1 MSDTHS
7 AEDIKKHVRVYLIV
21 FSALAVLTVVT
32 VAVSYLDLSIYLALV
47 LALLIASVKAG
58 LVGAYFMHLISER
71 KVIFSM
77 LAISLGLLLVILIL
91 FMAAYYGHEGTPLVS

>member
-7 AEDIKKHVRVYLIV
+7 IEDVRKHVRVYLIV

-32 VAVSYLDLSIYLALV
+32 VAVSYLELSIVPALI

-71 KVIFSM
+71 KVIFTM
-77 LAISLGLLLVILIL
+77 LATTIGLLLVILLL
-91 FMAAYYGHEGTPLVS
+91 FMAAYYGHEGTVVP